1 MRDHERPQGKPTMAE
16 QPTRDDM
23 LKALRADVLAW
34 PQRVRDAGVK
44 KSDGTAYVPLPRN
57 NAILRTPDDPE
68 ATYSYMVRTWEADDG
83 DQGSDGWY
91 RIIKDAGPKLTW
103 EYFMVDE
110 EAPYAPLFSPELRE
124 RVKNALDRDAGTA
137 EWLRRKDQASRS
149 ERERAERIAKL
160 REEWRSG
167 KAKRPPLPD
176 LDQGLS

>member
-1 MRDHERPQGKPTMAE
+1 MGGHDGQQMAE
-16 QPTRDDM
+16 QQTRDEM
-23 LKALRADVLAW
+23 LNALRADVLAW

-68 ATYSYMVRTWEADDG
+68 ATYSYMIRTWEADNG

-110 EAPYAPLFSPELRE
+110 EAPYAPLFSPELRD

-137 EWLRRKDQASRS
+137 EWLRQKDEASRS

-167 KAKRPPLPD
+167 KTKRPSLPE

>member
-1 MRDHERPQGKPTMAE
+1 MCDHAQPQGKPMAE
-16 QPTRDDM
+16 QLTRDEI
-23 LKALRADVLAW
+23 LKALRAHVLAW

-68 ATYSYMVRTWEADDG
+68 ATYSYMVQTWEADDG

-91 RIIKDAGPKLTW
+91 RIIKDAGPTLTW

-110 EAPYAPLFSPELRE
+110 EAPYAALFSRELRE

-137 EWLRRKDQASRS
+137 EWLRRKDEASRS
-149 ERERAERIAKL
+149 ERESAERIAKL

-167 KAKRPPLPD
+167 KAKRPPLPE